1 MTGRCTNENERPD
14 VGVGGER
21 FVGLFGQLT
30 LNRRDTGYSE
40 AAIQMGNPTQFD
52 RKGRAGS
59 GRTGIRQGS
68 RRLQVFRR
76 RRSVG
81 LSPGGGQFRRQSFCL
96 VCVT

>member
-1 MTGRCTNENERPD
+1 MTGRCTNENERHD
-14 VGVGGER
+14 FTVGGEA
-21 FVGLFGQLT
+21 FGDLLGQLA

-52 RKGRAGS
+52 GKGRAGS
-59 GRTGIRQGS
+59 GRTGIRQDR

-81 LSPGGGQFRRQSFCL
+81 LSPCGGQFRRQSFCL
-96 VCVT
+96 VCVI